1 MSPEFK
7 IGNFFIQS
15 KSAYEVLQKAG
26 VTDDTKLKKLDK
38 NRDNKISEDELVS
51 LDFEDDE
58 ETNETNNENSNSS
71 STQMDSSVMDQIR
84 QYDEANLQLETQLNQ
99 LYSQMSTAADFE
111 EMQSYQSSID
121 SIQNQID
128 NNRKQ
133 VYNLLVQA
141 EGGAQGAT
149 GTAGSG
155 SIGGGSSEFGNAVA
169 SIAQSFV
176 GKLSE
181 ADGSYLQ
188 VTGGRAEHWCADFVT
203 YVVTKACEQTGKSL
217 NGFGSPAVANLRA
230 WGEANGCYGSIDGM
244 SAEQKANWIV
254 NNVKPGDVMI
264 MQNNSSHTGIVT
276 KVYSDGSFDTVEGNT
291 SDQCLNRHYSATEA
305 RVSGFVLIT

>member
-1 MSPEFK
+1 MPSEFK
-7 IGNFFIQS
+7 IGNFIIQTQN
-15 KSAYEVLQKAG
+15 AYDVLKAAG
-26 VTDDTKLKKLDK
+26 VTSDSKLKKIDV
-38 NRDNKISEDELVS
+38 NSDNKISEDELVD
-51 LDFEDDE
+51 LDFDDDSAD
-58 ETNETNNENSNSS
+58 ETEQTSS
-71 STQMDSSVMDQIR
+71 SGAVLDDSVMEQIKR
-84 QYDEANLQLETQLNQ
+84 YDEATYQLEAQLNQ
-99 LYSQMSTAADFE
+99 LYSLMATSEDYD
-111 EMQSYQSSID
+111 EMQGYQSSID
-121 SIQNQID
+121 SLQSQID
-128 NNRKQ
+128 NNRQQ

-141 EGGAQGAT
+141 EGGGAS
-149 GTAGSG
+149 GGVSGAG

-169 SIAQSFV
+169 SIAQSYV

-203 YVVTKACEQTGKSL
+203 YVVSKACEQTGKSL

-244 SAEQKANWIV
+244 SSSQKAQWIV

-291 SDQCLNRHYSATEA
+291 SDQCLNRHYSADEA
-305 RVSGFVLIT
+305 RLSGFVLIT

>member
-1 MSPEFK
+1 MPSEFK
-7 IGNFFIQS
+7 IGNFIIQTQN
-15 KSAYEVLQKAG
+15 AYDVLKAAG
-26 VTDDTKLKKLDK
+26 VTSDSKLKKIDV
-38 NRDNKISEDELVS
+38 NSDNKISEDELVD
-51 LDFEDDE
+51 LDFDDDSAD
-58 ETNETNNENSNSS
+58 ETEQTSS
-71 STQMDSSVMDQIR
+71 SGTVLDDSVMEQIKR
-84 QYDEANLQLETQLNQ
+84 YDEATYQLEAQLNQ
-99 LYSQMSTAADFE
+99 LYSLMATSEDYD
-111 EMQSYQSSID
+111 EMQGYQSSID
-121 SIQNQID
+121 SLQSQID
-128 NNRKQ
+128 NNRQQ

-141 EGGAQGAT
+141 EGGGGSGGVSGA
-149 GTAGSG
+149 G

-169 SIAQSFV
+169 SIAQSYV

-203 YVVTKACEQTGKSL
+203 YVVSKACEQTGKSV

-244 SAEQKANWIV
+244 SSSQKAQWIV

-291 SDQCLNRHYSATEA
+291 SDQCLNRHYSADEA
-305 RVSGFVLIT
+305 RLSGFVLIT

>member
-1 MSPEFK
+1 MPSEFK
-7 IGNFFIQS
+7 IGNFIIQTQN
-15 KSAYEVLQKAG
+15 AYDVLKAAG
-26 VTDDTKLKKLDK
+26 VTSDSKLKKIDV
-38 NRDNKISEDELVS
+38 NSDNKISEDELVD
-51 LDFEDDE
+51 LDFDDDSAD
-58 ETNETNNENSNSS
+58 ETEQTSS
-71 STQMDSSVMDQIR
+71 SGTVLDDSVMEQIKR
-84 QYDEANLQLETQLNQ
+84 YDEATYQLEAQLNQ
-99 LYSQMSTAADFE
+99 LYSLMATSDDYD
-111 EMQSYQSSID
+111 EMQGYQSSID
-121 SIQNQID
+121 SLQSQID
-128 NNRKQ
+128 NNRQQ
-133 VYNLLVQA
+133 VYNLLVQT
-141 EGGAQGAT
+141 EGGGGSGGVSGA
-149 GTAGSG
+149 G

-169 SIAQSFV
+169 SIAQSYV

-203 YVVTKACEQTGKSL
+203 YVVSKACEQTGKSL

-244 SAEQKANWIV
+244 SSSQKAQWIV

-291 SDQCLNRHYSATEA
+291 SDQCLNRHYSADEA
-305 RVSGFVLIT
+305 RLSGFVLIT

>member
-1 MSPEFK
+1 MPSEFK
-7 IGNFFIQS
+7 IGNFIIQTQN
-15 KSAYEVLQKAG
+15 AYDVLKAAG
-26 VTDDTKLKKLDK
+26 VTSDSKLKKIDV
-38 NRDNKISEDELVS
+38 NSDNKISEDELVD
-51 LDFEDDE
+51 LDFDDDSADE
-58 ETNETNNENSNSS
+58 AEQTSS
-71 STQMDSSVMDQIR
+71 SGTVLDDSVMEQIKR
-84 QYDEANLQLETQLNQ
+84 YDEATYQLEAQLNQ
-99 LYSQMSTAADFE
+99 LYSLMATSEDYD
-111 EMQSYQSSID
+111 EMQGYQSSID
-121 SIQNQID
+121 SLQSQID
-128 NNRKQ
+128 NNRQQ

-141 EGGAQGAT
+141 EGGGSSGGVSGA
-149 GTAGSG
+149 G

-169 SIAQSFV
+169 SIAQSYV

-203 YVVTKACEQTGKSL
+203 YVVSKACEQTGKSL

-244 SAEQKANWIV
+244 SSSQKAQWIV

-291 SDQCLNRHYSATEA
+291 SDQCLNRHYSADEA
-305 RVSGFVLIT
+305 RLSGFVLIT

>member
-1 MSPEFK
+1 MPSEFK
-7 IGNFFIQS
+7 IGNFIIQTQN
-15 KSAYEVLQKAG
+15 AYDVLKAAG
-26 VTDDTKLKKLDK
+26 VTSDSKLKKIDV
-38 NRDNKISEDELVS
+38 NSDNKISEDELVD
-51 LDFEDDE
+51 LDFDDDSAD
-58 ETNETNNENSNSS
+58 ETEQTSS
-71 STQMDSSVMDQIR
+71 SGTVLDDSAMEQIKR
-84 QYDEANLQLETQLNQ
+84 YNEATYQLEAQLNQ
-99 LYSQMSTAADFE
+99 LYSLMATSEDYD
-111 EMQSYQSSID
+111 EMQGYQSSID
-121 SIQNQID
+121 SLQSQID
-128 NNRKQ
+128 NNRQQ

-141 EGGAQGAT
+141 EGGGGSGGVSGA
-149 GTAGSG
+149 G

-169 SIAQSFV
+169 SIAQSYV

-203 YVVTKACEQTGKSL
+203 YVVSKACEQTGKSL

-244 SAEQKANWIV
+244 SSSQKSQWIV

-291 SDQCLNRHYSATEA
+291 SDQCLNRHYSADEA
-305 RVSGFVLIT
+305 RLSGFVLIT

>member
-1 MSPEFK
+1 MPSEFK
-7 IGNFFIQS
+7 IGNFIIQTQN
-15 KSAYEVLQKAG
+15 AYDVLKAAG
-26 VTDDTKLKKLDK
+26 VTSDSKLKKIDV
-38 NRDNKISEDELVS
+38 NSDNKISEDELVD
-51 LDFEDDE
+51 LDFDDDSAD
-58 ETNETNNENSNSS
+58 ETEQTSS
-71 STQMDSSVMDQIR
+71 SGTVLDDSVMEQIKR
-84 QYDEANLQLETQLNQ
+84 YDEATYQLEVQLNQ
-99 LYSQMSTAADFE
+99 LYSLMATSEDYD
-111 EMQSYQSSID
+111 EMQGYQSSID
-121 SIQNQID
+121 SLQSQID
-128 NNRKQ
+128 NNRQQ

-141 EGGAQGAT
+141 EGGG
-149 GTAGSG
+149 GSGGVSGSG

-169 SIAQSFV
+169 SIAQSYV

-203 YVVTKACEQTGKSL
+203 YVVSKACEQTGKSL

-244 SAEQKANWIV
+244 SSSQKAQWIV

-291 SDQCLNRHYSATEA
+291 SDQCLNRHYSADEA
-305 RVSGFVLIT
+305 RLSGFVLIT

>member
-1 MSPEFK
+1 MPSEFK
-7 IGNFFIQS
+7 IGNFIIQTQ
-15 KSAYEVLQKAG
+15 SAYDVLKATG
-26 VTDDTKLKKLDK
+26 VTSDSKLKKIDV
-38 NRDNKISEDELVS
+38 NSDNKISEDELVD
-51 LDFEDDE
+51 LDFDDDSAD
-58 ETNETNNENSNSS
+58 ETEQTSS
-71 STQMDSSVMDQIR
+71 SGTVLDDSVMEQIKR
-84 QYDEANLQLETQLNQ
+84 YDEATYQLEAQLNQ
-99 LYSQMSTAADFE
+99 LYSLMATSEDYD
-111 EMQSYQSSID
+111 EMQGYQSSID
-121 SIQNQID
+121 SLQSQID
-128 NNRKQ
+128 NNRQQ

-141 EGGAQGAT
+141 EGGGSSGGVSGA
-149 GTAGSG
+149 G

-169 SIAQSFV
+169 SIAQSYV

-203 YVVTKACEQTGKSL
+203 YVVSKACEQTGKSL

-244 SAEQKANWIV
+244 SSSQKAQWIV

-291 SDQCLNRHYSATEA
+291 SDQCLNRHYSADEA
-305 RVSGFVLIT
+305 RLSGFVLIT

>member
-1 MSPEFK
+1 MPSEFK
-7 IGNFFIQS
+7 IGNFIIQTQN
-15 KSAYEVLQKAG
+15 AYDVLKAAG
-26 VTDDTKLKKLDK
+26 VTSDSKLKKIDV
-38 NRDNKISEDELVS
+38 NSDNKISEDELVD
-51 LDFEDDE
+51 LDFDDDSAD
-58 ETNETNNENSNSS
+58 ETEQTSS
-71 STQMDSSVMDQIR
+71 SGTVLDDSVMEQIKR
-84 QYDEANLQLETQLNQ
+84 YDEATYQLEAQLNQ
-99 LYSQMSTAADFE
+99 LYSLMATSEDYD
-111 EMQSYQSSID
+111 EMQGYQSSID
-121 SIQNQID
+121 SLQSQID
-128 NNRKQ
+128 NNRQQ

-141 EGGAQGAT
+141 EGGGSSGGVSGA
-149 GTAGSG
+149 G

-169 SIAQSFV
+169 SIAQSYV

-203 YVVTKACEQTGKSL
+203 YVVSKACEQTGKSL
-217 NGFGSPAVANLRA
+217 KGFGSPAVANLRA

-244 SAEQKANWIV
+244 SSSQKAQWIV

-291 SDQCLNRHYSATEA
+291 SDQCLNRHYSADEA
-305 RVSGFVLIT
+305 RLSGFVLIT

>member
-1 MSPEFK
+1 MPSEFK
-7 IGNFFIQS
+7 IGNFIIQTQN
-15 KSAYEVLQKAG
+15 AYDVLKAAG
-26 VTDDTKLKKLDK
+26 VTSDSKLKKIDV
-38 NRDNKISEDELVS
+38 NSDNKISEDELVD
-51 LDFEDDE
+51 LDFDDDSAD
-58 ETNETNNENSNSS
+58 ETEQTSS
-71 STQMDSSVMDQIR
+71 SGTVLDDSVMEQIKR
-84 QYDEANLQLETQLNQ
+84 YDEATYQLEAQLNQ
-99 LYSQMSTAADFE
+99 LYSLMATSEDYD
-111 EMQSYQSSID
+111 EMQGYQSSID
-121 SIQNQID
+121 SLQSQID
-128 NNRKQ
+128 NNRQQ

-141 EGGAQGAT
+141 EGGGGSGGVS
-149 GTAGSG
+149 GTG

-169 SIAQSFV
+169 SIAQSYV

-203 YVVTKACEQTGKSL
+203 YVVSKACEQTGKSL

-244 SAEQKANWIV
+244 SSSQKAQWIV

-291 SDQCLNRHYSATEA
+291 SDQCLNRHYSADEA
-305 RVSGFVLIT
+305 RLSGFVLIT

>member
-1 MSPEFK
+1 MPSEFK
-7 IGNFFIQS
+7 IGNFIIQTQN
-15 KSAYEVLQKAG
+15 AYDVLKAAG
-26 VTDDTKLKKLDK
+26 VTSDSKLKKIDV
-38 NRDNKISEDELVS
+38 NSDNKISEDELVD
-51 LDFEDDE
+51 LDFDDDSAD
-58 ETNETNNENSNSS
+58 ETEQTSS
-71 STQMDSSVMDQIR
+71 SGTVLDDSVMEQIKR
-84 QYDEANLQLETQLNQ
+84 YDEATYQLEAQLNQ
-99 LYSQMSTAADFE
+99 LYSLMATSEDYD
-111 EMQSYQSSID
+111 EMQGYQSSID
-121 SIQNQID
+121 SLQSQID
-128 NNRKQ
+128 NNRQQ

-141 EGGAQGAT
+141 EDGGSSG
-149 GTAGSG
+149 GVSGVG

-169 SIAQSFV
+169 SIAQSYV

-203 YVVTKACEQTGKSL
+203 YVVSKACAQTGKSL

-244 SAEQKANWIV
+244 SSSQKAQWIV

-291 SDQCLNRHYSATEA
+291 SDQCLNRHYSADEA
-305 RVSGFVLIT
+305 RLSGFVLIT

>member
-1 MSPEFK
+1 MPSEFK
-7 IGNFFIQS
+7 IGNFIIQTQN
-15 KSAYEVLQKAG
+15 AYDVLKAAG
-26 VTDDTKLKKLDK
+26 VTSDSKLKKIDV
-38 NRDNKISEDELVS
+38 NSDNKISEDELVD
-51 LDFEDDE
+51 LDFDDDSAD
-58 ETNETNNENSNSS
+58 ETEQTSS
-71 STQMDSSVMDQIR
+71 SGTVLDDSVMEQIKR
-84 QYDEANLQLETQLNQ
+84 YDEATYQLEAQLNQ
-99 LYSQMSTAADFE
+99 LYSLMATSEDYD
-111 EMQSYQSSID
+111 EMQGYQSSID
-121 SIQNQID
+121 SLQSQID
-128 NNRKQ
+128 NNRQQ

-141 EGGAQGAT
+141 EGGGGSGGVSGA
-149 GTAGSG
+149 G
-155 SIGGGSSEFGNAVA
+155 SIGGGSSEFGNALA
-169 SIAQSFV
+169 SIAQSYV

-203 YVVTKACEQTGKSL
+203 YVVSKACEQTGKSL

-244 SAEQKANWIV
+244 SSSQKAQWIV

-291 SDQCLNRHYSATEA
+291 SDQCLNRHYSADEA
-305 RVSGFVLIT
+305 RLSGFVLIT

>member
-1 MSPEFK
+1 MPSEFK
-7 IGNFFIQS
+7 IGNFIIQTQN
-15 KSAYEVLQKAG
+15 AYDVLKAAG
-26 VTDDTKLKKLDK
+26 VTSDSKLKKIDV
-38 NRDNKISEDELVS
+38 NSDNKISEDELVD
-51 LDFEDDE
+51 LDFDDDSAD
-58 ETNETNNENSNSS
+58 ETEQTSS
-71 STQMDSSVMDQIR
+71 SDTVLDDSVMEQIKR
-84 QYDEANLQLETQLNQ
+84 YDEATYQLEAQLNQ
-99 LYSQMSTAADFE
+99 LYSLMATSEDYD
-111 EMQSYQSSID
+111 EMQGYQSSID
-121 SIQNQID
+121 SLQSQID
-128 NNRKQ
+128 NNRQQ

-141 EGGAQGAT
+141 EGGGSSGGVSGA
-149 GTAGSG
+149 G

-169 SIAQSFV
+169 SIAQSYV

-203 YVVTKACEQTGKSL
+203 YVVSKACEQTGKSL

-244 SAEQKANWIV
+244 SSSQKAQWIV

-291 SDQCLNRHYSATEA
+291 SDQCLNRHYSADEA
-305 RVSGFVLIT
+305 RLSGFVLIT

>member
-1 MSPEFK
+1 MPSEFK
-7 IGNFFIQS
+7 IGNFIIQTQN
-15 KSAYEVLQKAG
+15 AYDVLKAAG
-26 VTDDTKLKKLDK
+26 VTSDSKLKKIDV
-38 NRDNKISEDELVS
+38 NSDNKISEDELVD
-51 LDFEDDE
+51 LDFDDDSAD
-58 ETNETNNENSNSS
+58 ETEQTSS
-71 STQMDSSVMDQIR
+71 SGTVLDDSVMEQIKR
-84 QYDEANLQLETQLNQ
+84 YDEATYQLEAQLNQ
-99 LYSQMSTAADFE
+99 LYSLMATSEDYD
-111 EMQSYQSSID
+111 EMQGYQLSID
-121 SIQNQID
+121 SLQSQID
-128 NNRKQ
+128 NNRQQ

-141 EGGAQGAT
+141 EGGGGSGGVSGA
-149 GTAGSG
+149 G

-169 SIAQSFV
+169 SIAQSYV

-203 YVVTKACEQTGKSL
+203 YVVSKACEQTGKSL

-244 SAEQKANWIV
+244 SSSQKAQWIV

-291 SDQCLNRHYSATEA
+291 SDQCLNRHYSADEA
-305 RVSGFVLIT
+305 RLSGFVLIT

>member
-1 MSPEFK
+1 MPSEFK
-7 IGNFFIQS
+7 IGNFIIQTQN
-15 KSAYEVLQKAG
+15 AYDVLKAAG
-26 VTDDTKLKKLDK
+26 VTSDSKLKKIDV
-38 NRDNKISEDELVS
+38 NSDNKISEDELVD
-51 LDFEDDE
+51 LDFDDDSAD
-58 ETNETNNENSNSS
+58 ETEQTSS
-71 STQMDSSVMDQIR
+71 SGTVLDDSVMEQIKR
-84 QYDEANLQLETQLNQ
+84 YDEATYQLEAQLNQ
-99 LYSQMSTAADFE
+99 LYSLMATSEDYD
-111 EMQSYQSSID
+111 EMQGYQSSID
-121 SIQNQID
+121 SLQSQID
-128 NNRKQ
+128 NNRQQ

-141 EGGAQGAT
+141 EGGGSGGVSGA
-149 GTAGSG
+149 G

-169 SIAQSFV
+169 SIAQSYV

-203 YVVTKACEQTGKSL
+203 YVVSKACEQTGKSL

-244 SAEQKANWIV
+244 SSSQKAQWIV

-291 SDQCLNRHYSATEA
+291 SDQCLNRHYSADEA
-305 RVSGFVLIT
+305 RLSGFVLIT

>member
-1 MSPEFK
+1 MPSEFK
-7 IGNFFIQS
+7 IGNFIIQTQN
-15 KSAYEVLQKAG
+15 AYDVLKAAG
-26 VTDDTKLKKLDK
+26 VTSDSKLKKIDV
-38 NRDNKISEDELVS
+38 NSDNKISEDELVD
-51 LDFEDDE
+51 LDFDDDSAD
-58 ETNETNNENSNSS
+58 ETEQTSS
-71 STQMDSSVMDQIR
+71 SGTVLDDSVMEQIKR
-84 QYDEANLQLETQLNQ
+84 YDEATYQLEAQLNQ
-99 LYSQMSTAADFE
+99 LYSLMATSEDYD
-111 EMQSYQSSID
+111 EMQGYQSSID
-121 SIQNQID
+121 SLQSQID
-128 NNRKQ
+128 NNRQQ

-141 EGGAQGAT
+141 EGGSSGGVSGA
-149 GTAGSG
+149 G

-169 SIAQSFV
+169 SIAQSYV

-203 YVVTKACEQTGKSL
+203 YVVSKACEQTGKSL

-244 SAEQKANWIV
+244 SSSQKAQWIV

-291 SDQCLNRHYSATEA
+291 SDQCLNRHYSADEA
-305 RVSGFVLIT
+305 RLSGFVLIT

>member
-1 MSPEFK
+1 MPSEFK
-7 IGNFFIQS
+7 IGNFIIQTQN
-15 KSAYEVLQKAG
+15 AYDVLKAAG
-26 VTDDTKLKKLDK
+26 VTSDSKLKKIDV
-38 NRDNKISEDELVS
+38 NSDNKISEDELVD
-51 LDFEDDE
+51 LDFDDDSADKTE
-58 ETNETNNENSNSS
+58 QTSS
-71 STQMDSSVMDQIR
+71 SGTVLDDSVMEQIKR
-84 QYDEANLQLETQLNQ
+84 YDEATYQLEAQLNQ
-99 LYSQMSTAADFE
+99 LYSLMATSEDYD
-111 EMQSYQSSID
+111 EMQGYQSSID
-121 SIQNQID
+121 SLQSQID
-128 NNRKQ
+128 NNRQQ

-141 EGGAQGAT
+141 EGGGGSGGVSGA
-149 GTAGSG
+149 G

-169 SIAQSFV
+169 SIAQSYV

-203 YVVTKACEQTGKSL
+203 YVVSKACEQTGKSL

-244 SAEQKANWIV
+244 SSSQKAQWIV

-291 SDQCLNRHYSATEA
+291 SDQCLNRHYSADEA
-305 RVSGFVLIT
+305 RLSGFVLIT

>member
-1 MSPEFK
+1 MPSEFK
-7 IGNFFIQS
+7 IGNFIIQAQN
-15 KSAYEVLQKAG
+15 AYDVLKAAG
-26 VTDDTKLKKLDK
+26 VTSDSKLKKIDV
-38 NRDNKISEDELVS
+38 NSDNKISEDELVD
-51 LDFEDDE
+51 LDFDDDSAD
-58 ETNETNNENSNSS
+58 ETEQTSS
-71 STQMDSSVMDQIR
+71 SGTVLDDSVMEQIKR
-84 QYDEANLQLETQLNQ
+84 YDEATYQLEAQLNQ
-99 LYSQMSTAADFE
+99 LYSLMATSEDYD
-111 EMQSYQSSID
+111 EMQGYQSSID
-121 SIQNQID
+121 SLQSQID
-128 NNRKQ
+128 NNRQQ

-141 EGGAQGAT
+141 EGGGGSGGVSGA
-149 GTAGSG
+149 G

-169 SIAQSFV
+169 SIAQSYV

-203 YVVTKACEQTGKSL
+203 YVVSKACEQTGKSL

-244 SAEQKANWIV
+244 SSSQKAQWIV

-291 SDQCLNRHYSATEA
+291 SDQCLNRHYSADEA
-305 RVSGFVLIT
+305 RLSGFVLIT

>member
-1 MSPEFK
+1 MPSEFK
-7 IGNFFIQS
+7 IGNFIIQTQN
-15 KSAYEVLQKAG
+15 AYDVLKAAG
-26 VTDDTKLKKLDK
+26 VTSDSKLKKIDV
-38 NRDNKISEDELVS
+38 NSDNKISEDELVD
-51 LDFEDDE
+51 LDFDDDSAD
-58 ETNETNNENSNSS
+58 ETEQTSS
-71 STQMDSSVMDQIR
+71 SGTVLDDSVMEQIKR
-84 QYDEANLQLETQLNQ
+84 YDEATYQLEAQLNQ
-99 LYSQMSTAADFE
+99 LYSLMATSEDYD
-111 EMQSYQSSID
+111 EMQGYQSSID
-121 SIQNQID
+121 SLQSQID
-128 NNRKQ
+128 NNRQQ

-141 EGGAQGAT
+141 EGGGSSGGVSGA
-149 GTAGSG
+149 G

-169 SIAQSFV
+169 SIAQSYV

-203 YVVTKACEQTGKSL
+203 YVVSKACEQTGKSL

-244 SAEQKANWIV
+244 NSSQKAQWIV

-291 SDQCLNRHYSATEA
+291 SDQCLNRHYSADEA
-305 RVSGFVLIT
+305 RLSGFVLIT

>member
-1 MSPEFK
+1 MPSEFK
-7 IGNFFIQS
+7 IGNFIIQTQN
-15 KSAYEVLQKAG
+15 AYDVLKAAG
-26 VTDDTKLKKLDK
+26 VTSDSKLKKIDV
-38 NRDNKISEDELVS
+38 NSDNKISEDELVD
-51 LDFEDDE
+51 LDFDDDSAD
-58 ETNETNNENSNSS
+58 ETEQTSS
-71 STQMDSSVMDQIR
+71 SGTALDDSVMEQIKR
-84 QYDEANLQLETQLNQ
+84 YDEATYQLEAQLNQ
-99 LYSQMSTAADFE
+99 LYSLMATSEDYD
-111 EMQSYQSSID
+111 EMQGYQSSID
-121 SIQNQID
+121 SLQSQID
-128 NNRKQ
+128 NNRQQ

-141 EGGAQGAT
+141 EGGGGSGGVS
-149 GTAGSG
+149 GTG

-169 SIAQSFV
+169 SIAQSYV

-203 YVVTKACEQTGKSL
+203 YVVSKACEQTGKSL

-244 SAEQKANWIV
+244 SSSQKAQWIV

-291 SDQCLNRHYSATEA
+291 SDQCLNRHYSADEA
-305 RVSGFVLIT
+305 RLSGFVLIT

>member
-1 MSPEFK
+1 MPSEFK
-7 IGNFFIQS
+7 IGNFIIQTQN
-15 KSAYEVLQKAG
+15 AYDVLKAAG
-26 VTDDTKLKKLDK
+26 VTSDSKLKKIDV
-38 NRDNKISEDELVS
+38 NSDNKISEDELVD
-51 LDFEDDE
+51 LDFDDDSAD
-58 ETNETNNENSNSS
+58 ETEQTSS
-71 STQMDSSVMDQIR
+71 SGTVLDDSVMEQIKR
-84 QYDEANLQLETQLNQ
+84 YDEATYQLEAQLNQ
-99 LYSQMSTAADFE
+99 LYSLMATSEDYD
-111 EMQSYQSSID
+111 EMQGYQSSID
-121 SIQNQID
+121 SLQSQID
-128 NNRKQ
+128 NNRQQ

-141 EGGAQGAT
+141 EGGGSSGGVSGA
-149 GTAGSG
+149 G

-169 SIAQSFV
+169 SIAQSYV

-203 YVVTKACEQTGKSL
+203 YVVSKACEQTGKSL

-244 SAEQKANWIV
+244 SSSQKAQWIV

-291 SDQCLNRHYSATEA
+291 SDQCLNRHYSADEA
-305 RVSGFVLIT
+305 RLSGFVLIT

>member
-1 MSPEFK
+1 MPSEFK
-7 IGNFFIQS
+7 IGNFIIQTQN
-15 KSAYEVLQKAG
+15 AYDVLKAAG
-26 VTDDTKLKKLDK
+26 VTSDSKLKKIDV
-38 NRDNKISEDELVS
+38 NSDNKISEDELVD
-51 LDFEDDE
+51 LDFDDDSAD
-58 ETNETNNENSNSS
+58 ETEQTSS
-71 STQMDSSVMDQIR
+71 SGTVLDDSVMEQIKR
-84 QYDEANLQLETQLNQ
+84 YDEATYQLEAQLNQ
-99 LYSQMSTAADFE
+99 LYSLMATSEDYD
-111 EMQSYQSSID
+111 EMQGYQSSID
-121 SIQNQID
+121 SLQSQID
-128 NNRKQ
+128 NNRQQ

-141 EGGAQGAT
+141 EGGGGSGGVSGA
-149 GTAGSG
+149 G

-169 SIAQSFV
+169 SIAQSYV

-203 YVVTKACEQTGKSL
+203 YVVSKACEQTGKSL

-244 SAEQKANWIV
+244 SSSQKAQWIV

-276 KVYSDGSFDTVEGNT
+276 KVYSDGSFETVERNT
-291 SDQCLNRHYSATEA
+291 SDQCLNRHYSADEA
-305 RVSGFVLIT
+305 RLSGFVLIT

>member
-1 MSPEFK
+1 MPSEFK
-7 IGNFFIQS
+7 IGNFIIQTQN
-15 KSAYEVLQKAG
+15 AYDVLKAAG
-26 VTDDTKLKKLDK
+26 VTSDSKLKKIDV
-38 NRDNKISEDELVS
+38 NSDNKISEDELVD
-51 LDFEDDE
+51 LDFDDDSAD
-58 ETNETNNENSNSS
+58 ETEQSS
-71 STQMDSSVMDQIR
+71 SSGTVLDDSVMEQIKR
-84 QYDEANLQLETQLNQ
+84 YDEATYQLEAQLNQ
-99 LYSQMSTAADFE
+99 LYSLMATSEDYD
-111 EMQSYQSSID
+111 EMQGYQSSID
-121 SIQNQID
+121 SLQSQID
-128 NNRKQ
+128 NNRQQ

-141 EGGAQGAT
+141 EGGGGSGGVSGA
-149 GTAGSG
+149 G

-169 SIAQSFV
+169 SIAQSYV

-203 YVVTKACEQTGKSL
+203 YVVSKACEQTGKSL

-244 SAEQKANWIV
+244 SSSQKAQWIV

-291 SDQCLNRHYSATEA
+291 SDQCLNRHYSADEA
-305 RVSGFVLIT
+305 RLSGFVLIT

>member
-1 MSPEFK
+1 MPSEFK
-7 IGNFFIQS
+7 IGNFIIQTQN
-15 KSAYEVLQKAG
+15 AYDVLKAAG
-26 VTDDTKLKKLDK
+26 VTSDSKLKKIDA
-38 NRDNKISEDELVS
+38 NSDNKISEDELVD
-51 LDFEDDE
+51 LDFDDDSAD
-58 ETNETNNENSNSS
+58 ETEQTSS
-71 STQMDSSVMDQIR
+71 SGTVLDDSVMEQIKR
-84 QYDEANLQLETQLNQ
+84 YDEATYQLEAQLNQ
-99 LYSQMSTAADFE
+99 LYSLMATSEDYD
-111 EMQSYQSSID
+111 EMQGYQSSID
-121 SIQNQID
+121 SLQSQID
-128 NNRKQ
+128 NNRQQ

-141 EGGAQGAT
+141 EGGGSSGGVSGA
-149 GTAGSG
+149 G

-169 SIAQSFV
+169 SIAQSYV

-203 YVVTKACEQTGKSL
+203 YVVSKACEQTGKSL

-244 SAEQKANWIV
+244 SSSQKAQWIV

-291 SDQCLNRHYSATEA
+291 SDQCLNRHYSADEA
-305 RVSGFVLIT
+305 RLSGFVLIT

>member
-1 MSPEFK
+1 MPSEFK
-7 IGNFFIQS
+7 IGNFIIQTQN
-15 KSAYEVLQKAG
+15 AYDVLKAAG
-26 VTDDTKLKKLDK
+26 VTSDSKLKKIDV
-38 NRDNKISEDELVS
+38 NSDNKISEDELVD
-51 LDFEDDE
+51 LDFDDDSAD
-58 ETNETNNENSNSS
+58 ETEQTSS
-71 STQMDSSVMDQIR
+71 SGTVLDDSVMEQIKR
-84 QYDEANLQLETQLNQ
+84 YDEATYQLEAQLNQ
-99 LYSQMSTAADFE
+99 LYSLMATSEDYD
-111 EMQSYQSSID
+111 EMQGYQSSID
-121 SIQNQID
+121 SLQSQID
-128 NNRKQ
+128 NNRQQ

-141 EGGAQGAT
+141 EGGGGSGGVSGA
-149 GTAGSG
+149 G

-169 SIAQSFV
+169 SIAQSYV

-203 YVVTKACEQTGKSL
+203 YVVSKACEQTGKSL

-244 SAEQKANWIV
+244 SSSQKAQWIV

-264 MQNNSSHTGIVT
+264 MQNNSSHTGNVT

-291 SDQCLNRHYSATEA
+291 SDQCLNRHYSADEA
-305 RVSGFVLIT
+305 RLSGFVLIT

>member
-1 MSPEFK
+1 MPSEFK
-7 IGNFFIQS
+7 IGNFIIQTQN
-15 KSAYEVLQKAG
+15 AYDVLKAAG
-26 VTDDTKLKKLDK
+26 VTSDSKLKKIDV
-38 NRDNKISEDELVS
+38 NSDNKISEDELVD
-51 LDFEDDE
+51 LDFDDDSADE
-58 ETNETNNENSNSS
+58 IEQTSS
-71 STQMDSSVMDQIR
+71 SGTVLDDSVMEQIKR
-84 QYDEANLQLETQLNQ
+84 YDEATYQLEAQLNQ
-99 LYSQMSTAADFE
+99 LYSLMATSEDYD
-111 EMQSYQSSID
+111 EMQGYQSSID
-121 SIQNQID
+121 SLQSQID
-128 NNRKQ
+128 NNRQQ

-141 EGGAQGAT
+141 EGGGSSGGVSGA
-149 GTAGSG
+149 G

-169 SIAQSFV
+169 SIAQSYV

-203 YVVTKACEQTGKSL
+203 YVVSKACEQTGKSL

-244 SAEQKANWIV
+244 SSSQKAQWIV

-291 SDQCLNRHYSATEA
+291 SDQCLNRHYSADEA
-305 RVSGFVLIT
+305 RLSGFVLIT

>member
-1 MSPEFK
+1 MPSEFK
-7 IGNFFIQS
+7 IGNFIIQTQN
-15 KSAYEVLQKAG
+15 AYDVLKAAG
-26 VTDDTKLKKLDK
+26 VTSDSKLKKIDV
-38 NRDNKISEDELVS
+38 NSDNKISEDELVE
-51 LDFEDDE
+51 LDFDDDSAD
-58 ETNETNNENSNSS
+58 ETEQTSS
-71 STQMDSSVMDQIR
+71 SGTVLDDSVMEQIKR
-84 QYDEANLQLETQLNQ
+84 YDEATYQLEAQLNQ
-99 LYSQMSTAADFE
+99 LYSLMTTSEDYD
-111 EMQSYQSSID
+111 EMQGYQSSID
-121 SIQNQID
+121 SLQSQID
-128 NNRKQ
+128 NNRQQ

-141 EGGAQGAT
+141 EGGGSSGGVSGA
-149 GTAGSG
+149 G

-169 SIAQSFV
+169 SIAQSYV

-203 YVVTKACEQTGKSL
+203 YVVSKACEQTGKSL

-244 SAEQKANWIV
+244 SSSQKAQWIV

-291 SDQCLNRHYSATEA
+291 SDQCLNRHYSADEA
-305 RVSGFVLIT
+305 RLSGFVLIT

>member
-1 MSPEFK
+1 MPSEFK
-7 IGNFFIQS
+7 IGNFIIQTQN
-15 KSAYEVLQKAG
+15 AYDVLKAAG
-26 VTDDTKLKKLDK
+26 VTSDSKLKKIDV
-38 NRDNKISEDELVS
+38 NSDNKISEDELVD
-51 LDFEDDE
+51 LDFDDDSAD
-58 ETNETNNENSNSS
+58 ETEQTSS
-71 STQMDSSVMDQIR
+71 SGTVLDDSVMEQIKR
-84 QYDEANLQLETQLNQ
+84 YDEATYQLEAQLNQ
-99 LYSQMSTAADFE
+99 LYSLMATSEDYD
-111 EMQSYQSSID
+111 EMQGYQSSID
-121 SIQNQID
+121 SLQSQID
-128 NNRKQ
+128 NNRQQ

-141 EGGAQGAT
+141 EGVGGSGGVSGA
-149 GTAGSG
+149 G

-169 SIAQSFV
+169 SIAQSYV

-203 YVVTKACEQTGKSL
+203 YVVSKACEQTGKSL

-244 SAEQKANWIV
+244 SSSQKAQWIV

-291 SDQCLNRHYSATEA
+291 SDQCLNRHYSADEA
-305 RVSGFVLIT
+305 RLSGFVLIT

>member
-1 MSPEFK
+1 MPSEFK
-7 IGNFFIQS
+7 IGNFIIQTQN
-15 KSAYEVLQKAG
+15 AYDVLKAAG
-26 VTDDTKLKKLDK
+26 VTSDSKLKKIDV
-38 NRDNKISEDELVS
+38 NSDNKISEDELVD
-51 LDFEDDE
+51 LDFDDDSAD
-58 ETNETNNENSNSS
+58 ETEQTSS
-71 STQMDSSVMDQIR
+71 SGTVLDDSVMEQIKR
-84 QYDEANLQLETQLNQ
+84 YDEATYQLEAQLNQ
-99 LYSQMSTAADFE
+99 LYSLMATSEDYD
-111 EMQSYQSSID
+111 EMQGYQSSID
-121 SIQNQID
+121 SLQSQID
-128 NNRKQ
+128 NNRQQ

-141 EGGAQGAT
+141 EGGGGSGGAS
-149 GTAGSG
+149 GAGSI
-155 SIGGGSSEFGNAVA
+155 SGGSSEFGNAVA
-169 SIAQSFV
+169 SIAQSYV

-203 YVVTKACEQTGKSL
+203 YVVSKACEQTGKSL

-244 SAEQKANWIV
+244 SSSQKAQWIV

-291 SDQCLNRHYSATEA
+291 LDQCLNRHYSADEV
-305 RVSGFVLIT
+305 RLSGFVLIT

>member
-1 MSPEFK
+1 MPSEFK
-7 IGNFFIQS
+7 IGNFIIQTQN
-15 KSAYEVLQKAG
+15 AYDVLKAAG
-26 VTDDTKLKKLDK
+26 VTSDSKLKKIDV
-38 NRDNKISEDELVS
+38 NSDNKISEDELVD
-51 LDFEDDE
+51 LDFDDDSAD
-58 ETNETNNENSNSS
+58 ETEQTSS
-71 STQMDSSVMDQIR
+71 SGTVLDDSVVEQIKR
-84 QYDEANLQLETQLNQ
+84 YDEATYQLEAQLNQ
-99 LYSQMSTAADFE
+99 LYSLMATSEDYD
-111 EMQSYQSSID
+111 EMQGYQSSID
-121 SIQNQID
+121 SLQSQID
-128 NNRKQ
+128 NNRQQ

-141 EGGAQGAT
+141 EGGGGSGGVSGA
-149 GTAGSG
+149 G

-169 SIAQSFV
+169 SIAQSYV

-203 YVVTKACEQTGKSL
+203 YVVSKACEQTGKSL

-244 SAEQKANWIV
+244 SSSQKAQWIV

-291 SDQCLNRHYSATEA
+291 SDQCLNRHYSADEA
-305 RVSGFVLIT
+305 RLSGFVLIT

>member
-1 MSPEFK
+1 MPSEFK
-7 IGNFFIQS
+7 IGNFIIQTQN
-15 KSAYEVLQKAG
+15 AYDVLKAAG
-26 VTDDTKLKKLDK
+26 VTSDSKLKKIDV
-38 NRDNKISEDELVS
+38 NSDNKISEDELVD
-51 LDFEDDE
+51 LDFDDDSAD
-58 ETNETNNENSNSS
+58 ETEQTSS
-71 STQMDSSVMDQIR
+71 SGTVLDDSVMEQIKR
-84 QYDEANLQLETQLNQ
+84 YDEATYQLEAQLNQ
-99 LYSQMSTAADFE
+99 LYSLMATSEDYD
-111 EMQSYQSSID
+111 EMQGYQSSID
-121 SIQNQID
+121 SLQSQID
-128 NNRKQ
+128 NNRQQ
-133 VYNLLVQA
+133 VYNLLDQA
-141 EGGAQGAT
+141 EGGGGSGGVSGA
-149 GTAGSG
+149 G

-169 SIAQSFV
+169 SIAQSYV

-203 YVVTKACEQTGKSL
+203 YVVSKACEQTGKSL

-244 SAEQKANWIV
+244 SSSQKAQWIV

-291 SDQCLNRHYSATEA
+291 SDQCLNRHYSADEA
-305 RVSGFVLIT
+305 RLSGFVLIT

>member
-1 MSPEFK
+1 MPSEFK
-7 IGNFFIQS
+7 IGNFIIQTQN
-15 KSAYEVLQKAG
+15 AYDVLKAAG
-26 VTDDTKLKKLDK
+26 VTSDSKLKKIDV
-38 NRDNKISEDELVS
+38 NSDNKISEDELVD
-51 LDFEDDE
+51 LDFDDDSAD
-58 ETNETNNENSNSS
+58 ETEQISS
-71 STQMDSSVMDQIR
+71 SGTVLDDSVMEQIKR
-84 QYDEANLQLETQLNQ
+84 YDEATYQLEAQLNQ
-99 LYSQMSTAADFE
+99 LYSLMATSEDYD
-111 EMQSYQSSID
+111 EMQGYQSSID
-121 SIQNQID
+121 SLQSQID
-128 NNRKQ
+128 NNRQQ

-141 EGGAQGAT
+141 EGGGGSGGVSGA
-149 GTAGSG
+149 G

-169 SIAQSFV
+169 SIAQSYV

-203 YVVTKACEQTGKSL
+203 YVVSKACEQTGKSL

-244 SAEQKANWIV
+244 SSSQKAQWIV

-291 SDQCLNRHYSATEA
+291 SDQCLNRHYSADEA
-305 RVSGFVLIT
+305 RLSGFVLIT

>member
-1 MSPEFK
+1 MPSEFK
-7 IGNFFIQS
+7 IGNFIIQTQN
-15 KSAYEVLQKAG
+15 AYDVLKAAG
-26 VTDDTKLKKLDK
+26 VTSDSKLKKIDV
-38 NRDNKISEDELVS
+38 NSDNKISEDELVD
-51 LDFEDDE
+51 LDFDDDSAD
-58 ETNETNNENSNSS
+58 ETEQTSASG
-71 STQMDSSVMDQIR
+71 TVLDDSVMEQIKR
-84 QYDEANLQLETQLNQ
+84 YDEATYQLEAQLNQ
-99 LYSQMSTAADFE
+99 LYSLMATSEDYD
-111 EMQSYQSSID
+111 EMQGYQSSID
-121 SIQNQID
+121 SLQSQID
-128 NNRKQ
+128 NNRQQ

-141 EGGAQGAT
+141 EGGGGSGGVSGA
-149 GTAGSG
+149 G

-169 SIAQSFV
+169 SIAQSYV

-203 YVVTKACEQTGKSL
+203 YVVSKACEQTGKSL

-244 SAEQKANWIV
+244 SSSQKAQWIV

-276 KVYSDGSFDTVEGNT
+276 KVYSDGSFDTVEVNT
-291 SDQCLNRHYSATEA
+291 SDQCLNRHYSADEA
-305 RVSGFVLIT
+305 RLSGFVLIT

>member
-1 MSPEFK
+1 MPSEFK
-7 IGNFFIQS
+7 IGNFIIQTQN
-15 KSAYEVLQKAG
+15 AYDVLKAAG
-26 VTDDTKLKKLDK
+26 VTSDSKLKKIDV
-38 NRDNKISEDELVS
+38 NSDNKISEDELVD
-51 LDFEDDE
+51 LDFDDDSAD
-58 ETNETNNENSNSS
+58 ETEQTSS
-71 STQMDSSVMDQIR
+71 SGTVLDDSVMEQIKR
-84 QYDEANLQLETQLNQ
+84 YDEATYQLEAQLNQ
-99 LYSQMSTAADFE
+99 LYSLMATSEDYD
-111 EMQSYQSSID
+111 EMQGYQSSID
-121 SIQNQID
+121 SLQSQID
-128 NNRKQ
+128 NNRQQ

-141 EGGAQGAT
+141 EGGGSSGGVSGA
-149 GTAGSG
+149 G

-169 SIAQSFV
+169 SIAQSYV

-203 YVVTKACEQTGKSL
+203 YVVSKACEQTGKSL

-244 SAEQKANWIV
+244 SSSQKAQWIV
-254 NNVKPGDVMI
+254 NNVKPGDVGDVMI

-291 SDQCLNRHYSATEA
+291 SDQCLNRHYSADEA
-305 RVSGFVLIT
+305 RLSGFVLIT

>member
-1 MSPEFK
+1 MPSEFK
-7 IGNFFIQS
+7 IGNFIIQTQN
-15 KSAYEVLQKAG
+15 AYDVLKAAG
-26 VTDDTKLKKLDK
+26 VTSDSKLKKIDV
-38 NRDNKISEDELVS
+38 NSDNKISEDELVD
-51 LDFEDDE
+51 LDFDDDSAD
-58 ETNETNNENSNSS
+58 ETEQTSS
-71 STQMDSSVMDQIR
+71 SGTVLDDSVMEQIKR
-84 QYDEANLQLETQLNQ
+84 YDEATYQLEAQLNQ
-99 LYSQMSTAADFE
+99 LYSLMATSEDYD
-111 EMQSYQSSID
+111 EMQGYQSSID
-121 SIQNQID
+121 SLQSQID
-128 NNRKQ
+128 NNRQQ

-141 EGGAQGAT
+141 EGGGGSGGVSGA
-149 GTAGSG
+149 G

-169 SIAQSFV
+169 SIAQSYV

-203 YVVTKACEQTGKSL
+203 YVVSKACEQTGKSL

-244 SAEQKANWIV
+244 SSSQKSQWIV

-291 SDQCLNRHYSATEA
+291 SDQCLNRHYSADEA
-305 RVSGFVLIT
+305 RLSGFVLIT

>member
-1 MSPEFK
+1 MPSEFK
-7 IGNFFIQS
+7 IGNFIIQTQN
-15 KSAYEVLQKAG
+15 AYDVLKAAG
-26 VTDDTKLKKLDK
+26 VTSDSKLKKIDV
-38 NRDNKISEDELVS
+38 NSDNKISEDELVD
-51 LDFEDDE
+51 LDFDDDSAD
-58 ETNETNNENSNSS
+58 ETEQTYSS
-71 STQMDSSVMDQIR
+71 GTVLDDSVMEQIKR
-84 QYDEANLQLETQLNQ
+84 YDEATYQLEAQLNQ
-99 LYSQMSTAADFE
+99 LYSLMATSEDYD
-111 EMQSYQSSID
+111 EMQGYQSSID
-121 SIQNQID
+121 SLQSQID
-128 NNRKQ
+128 NNRQQ

-141 EGGAQGAT
+141 EGGGSSSGVSGA
-149 GTAGSG
+149 G

-169 SIAQSFV
+169 SIAQSYV

-203 YVVTKACEQTGKSL
+203 YVVSKACEQTGKSL

-244 SAEQKANWIV
+244 SSSQKAQWIV

-291 SDQCLNRHYSATEA
+291 SDQCLNRHYSADEA
-305 RVSGFVLIT
+305 RLSGFVLIT

>member
-1 MSPEFK
+1 MPSEFK
-7 IGNFFIQS
+7 IGNFIIQTQN
-15 KSAYEVLQKAG
+15 AYDVLKAAG
-26 VTDDTKLKKLDK
+26 VTSDSKLKKIDV
-38 NRDNKISEDELVS
+38 NSDNKISEDELVD
-51 LDFEDDE
+51 LDFDDDSAD
-58 ETNETNNENSNSS
+58 ETEQTSASG
-71 STQMDSSVMDQIR
+71 TVLDDSVMEQIKR
-84 QYDEANLQLETQLNQ
+84 YDEATYQLEAQLNQ
-99 LYSQMSTAADFE
+99 LYSLMATSEDYD
-111 EMQSYQSSID
+111 EMQGYQSSID
-121 SIQNQID
+121 SLQSQID
-128 NNRKQ
+128 NNRQQ

-141 EGGAQGAT
+141 EGGGGSGGVSGA
-149 GTAGSG
+149 G

-169 SIAQSFV
+169 SIAQSYV

-203 YVVTKACEQTGKSL
+203 YVVSKACEQTGKSL

-244 SAEQKANWIV
+244 SSSQKAQWIV

-291 SDQCLNRHYSATEA
+291 SDQCLNRHYSADEA
-305 RVSGFVLIT
+305 RLSGFVLIT

>member
-1 MSPEFK
+1 MPSEFK
-7 IGNFFIQS
+7 IGNFIIQTQN
-15 KSAYEVLQKAG
+15 AYDVLKAAG
-26 VTDDTKLKKLDK
+26 VTSDSKLKKIDV
-38 NRDNKISEDELVS
+38 NSDNKISEDELVD
-51 LDFEDDE
+51 LDFDDDSAD
-58 ETNETNNENSNSS
+58 ETEQTSS
-71 STQMDSSVMDQIR
+71 SGTVLDDSVMEQIKR
-84 QYDEANLQLETQLNQ
+84 YDEATYQLEAQLNQ
-99 LYSQMSTAADFE
+99 LYSLMATSEDYE
-111 EMQSYQSSID
+111 EMQGYQSSID
-121 SIQNQID
+121 SLQSQID
-128 NNRKQ
+128 NNRQQ

-141 EGGAQGAT
+141 EGGGGSGGVSGA
-149 GTAGSG
+149 G

-169 SIAQSFV
+169 SIAQSYV

-203 YVVTKACEQTGKSL
+203 YVVSKACEQTGKSL

-244 SAEQKANWIV
+244 SSSQKAQWIV

-291 SDQCLNRHYSATEA
+291 SDQCLNRHYSADEA
-305 RVSGFVLIT
+305 RLSGFVLIT

>member
-1 MSPEFK
+1 MPSEFK
-7 IGNFFIQS
+7 IGNFIIQTQN
-15 KSAYEVLQKAG
+15 AYDVLKAAG
-26 VTDDTKLKKLDK
+26 VTSDSKLKKIDV
-38 NRDNKISEDELVS
+38 NSDNKISEDELVD
-51 LDFEDDE
+51 LDFDDDSAD
-58 ETNETNNENSNSS
+58 ETEQTSS
-71 STQMDSSVMDQIR
+71 SGTVLDDSVMEQIKR
-84 QYDEANLQLETQLNQ
+84 YDEATYQLEAQLNQ
-99 LYSQMSTAADFE
+99 LYSLMATSEDYD
-111 EMQSYQSSID
+111 EMQGYQSSID
-121 SIQNQID
+121 SLQSQID
-128 NNRKQ
+128 NNRQQ

-141 EGGAQGAT
+141 EGGGGSGGVSGA
-149 GTAGSG
+149 G

-169 SIAQSFV
+169 SIAQSYV

-203 YVVTKACEQTGKSL
+203 YVVSKACEQTGKSL

-244 SAEQKANWIV
+244 SSSQKAQWIV

-276 KVYSDGSFDTVEGNT
+276 KVYSDGSFYTVEGNT
-291 SDQCLNRHYSATEA
+291 SDQCLNRHYSADEA
-305 RVSGFVLIT
+305 RLSGFVLIT